1 VRWTGGVEAAE
12 RTGTLDLI
20 AYAVSAGIA
29 VGLWIGTGIETHRG
43 WGSIA
48 TWVYGVA
55 ALVCAAMA
63 WTSRRSGRPIRLRPR
78 VIIAVLVAVG
88 ATLIP
93 TTVEIARR
101 VELGWGRHAQSEVII
116 TEEAARALVRH
127 GKDPYVAT
135 YEHGPLANRP
145 IGTTT
150 HYAYLPGMWIYGL
163 PAALAGPT
171 SSDDA
176 WWTDA
181 RLWFALGG
189 LVAFGLAVR
198 RWRDPTLQLRASLPM
213 IVWPTGALLI
223 ATGGDDIPA
232 LGLLLL
238 GATYAA
244 EDRPTAAGVALGLAC
259 ATKQP
264 CFLALAF
271 IAIGMA
277 GAEGVEVWASRAAR
291 RMCSIALAI
300 SVAIILPFVL
310 WSPSN
315 FVEDAIK
322 FPLGIG
328 QSSTSAATPT
338 LGSALMHVSGPA
350 KPAMAL
356 LLVGVIGAMGAWTL
370 ILRRPRSIA
379 EALSHMAAFLAFA
392 LVLAPA
398 ARIGYLVYPVDFAVW
413 ASCLAVW
420 KVEPRSERV
429 SLRTAPG

>member
-1 VRWTGGVEAAE
+1 VSWTGGADVAE
-12 RTGTLDLI
+12 RSGTLDVV
-20 AYAVSAGIA
+20 AYAVSAA
-29 VGLWIGTGIETHRG
+29 VAAGLWIGTGIETHRG

-48 TWVYGVA
+48 AWVYGLA

-63 WTSRRSGRPIRLRPR
+63 WTARRTGRPVALRPR
-78 VIIAVLVAVG
+78 VVVAVLVAVG

-93 TTVEIARR
+93 TGVEIARR

-116 TEEAARALVRH
+116 TEEAARALLRH
-127 GKDPYVAT
+127 GRDPYVAT
-135 YEHGPLANRP
+135 YEHTPLAGRP

-150 HYAYLPGMWIYGL
+150 HYAYLPGMWIYGA
-163 PAALAGPT
+163 PSALAGR
-171 SSDDA
+171 S

-189 LVAFGLAVR
+189 LVAFGLAIR

-213 IVWPTGALLI
+213 VVWPTGALLI

-232 LGLLLL
+232 LGLVLL

-264 CFLALAF
+264 CLLALAF
-271 IAIGMA
+271 IAVGLA
-277 GAEGVEVWASRAAR
+277 GAQGVDVWACRAAR
-291 RMCSIALAI
+291 RMCSIAIAI
-300 SVAIILPFVL
+300 AVAVVLPFVL
-310 WSPSN
+310 WNPSA
-315 FVEDAIK
+315 FVEDAVR

-328 QSSTSAATPT
+328 QSKTSAGTPT
-338 LGSALMHVSGPA
+338 LGSALMHMSGPA

-356 LLVGVIGAMGAWTL
+356 LLVGTIAAMGAWTL
-370 ILRRPRSIA
+370 IVRRPRSTSQA
-379 EALSHMAAFLAFA
+379 MTHLAALFAAG

-413 ASCLAVW
+413 GTCLAAW
-420 KVEPRSERV
+420 EMTSRATRV
-429 SLRTAPG
+429 SVPTVPG

>member
-1 VRWTGGVEAAE
+1 MPTLVPTG
-12 RTGTLDLI
+12 
-20 AYAVSAGIA
+20 
-29 VGLWIGTGIETHRG
+29 
-43 WGSIA
+43 
-48 TWVYGVA
+48 
-55 ALVCAAMA
+55 
-63 WTSRRSGRPIRLRPR
+63 
-78 VIIAVLVAVG
+78 
-88 ATLIP
+88 
-93 TTVEIARR
+93 VEIARR
-101 VELGWGRHAQSEVII
+101 VELGWGRHTQSEVII
-116 TEEAARALVRH
+116 TEEAARALLRH
-127 GKDPYVAT
+127 GEDPYVAT
-135 YEHGPLANRP
+135 YEQGPLSARP

-150 HYAYLPGMWIYGL
+150 HYAYLPGMWIYGA
-163 PAALAGPT
+163 PSALAGRR
-171 SSDDA
+171 

-181 RLWFALGG
+181 RLWFAVGG
-189 LVAFGLAVR
+189 LVVFGLAIR

-238 GATYAA
+238 GTTYVA

-271 IAIGMA
+271 IAVGMA

-291 RMCSIALAI
+291 RMCAIA
-300 SVAIILPFVL
+300 VAIAAAVVLPFVL

-328 QSSTSAATPT
+328 QTKTAAGTPT
-338 LGSALMHVSGPA
+338 LGSALMHVAGPA
-350 KPAMAL
+350 KNAVAL
-356 LLVGVIGAMGAWTL
+356 LLLAAVAVIGAWTL
-370 ILRRPRSIA
+370 IVRRPRSPGQA
-379 EALSHMAAFLAFA
+379 MSHLAVFFAAA

-413 ASCLAVW
+413 STCLTAWTTSDLPCHPTV
-420 KVEPRSERV
+420 VVGSGREVGEV
-429 SLRTAPG
+429 SSRTVPG